1 MPRPVRPRGAA
12 THGPVP
18 VPARNGHSHRV
29 WLAGGR
35 WLLQPPYPTE
45 FAPRSS
51 LQWNLGSGFPYRVR
65 EVPLSHIQY
74 ERRGS
79 CAAAAAS
86 RPAATARM
94 LDQVLHVCPH
104 RTCVAAAGCPFADGH
119 CPPFPRSSKD
129 SRANLRQR
137 QVEIGDL
144 IVPVPANGQWYQAV
158 EALRL
163 LIELKQKGV
172 KLRAVVEYWREK
184 KWICHTYKRVMAM
197 MQRAQEAMARGSA
210 LESCVREWQEAGHV
224 KTGRPS
230 YMTDAEFKDFVLEH
244 SKRTQGE
251 PPSVQD
257 VLDNLAKRKA
267 EFLEMHGKDG
277 SDAKVCMKSAKR
289 YLATL
294 AASDGEDELPLEV
307 KEWASKVA
315 GRTSRTKGQARAQG
329 EPRIPAVHFCPPHV
343 LLARACP
350 KVAELDLVEDEQA
363 LVTELHKLGVK
374 KDSDL
379 KYISKTDLHNASLSP
394 VSKAKIQSLAESL
407 GASFVSTVGASF
419 VTTSD
424 IAPWLASVGIPKDD
438 VNKVVHHLGQKDFG
452 VKTLKILLALEGEDV
467 DTVLRGLPLGQRN
480 LIKKCIQAGSPE
492 GSALHKEKCKEEA

>member
-1 MPRPVRPRGAA
+1 
-12 THGPVP
+12 
-18 VPARNGHSHRV
+18 V
-29 WLAGGR
+29 W
-35 WLLQPPYPTE
+35 
-45 FAPRSS
+45 
-51 LQWNLGSGFPYRVR
+51 
-65 EVPLSHIQY
+65 
-74 ERRGS
+74 ERRGALQPDPVRATGRPLRRKRRRGRRNERRRGS
-79 CAAAAAS
+79 GAAAAAAAAA
-86 RPAATARM
+86 RPAAAAR
-94 LDQVLHVCPH
+94 LLGQVAHVCPH
-104 RTCVAAAGCPFADGH
+104 RHLLGCGG
-119 CPPFPRSSKD
+119 PPFLTVVDYPPLPGSAKD
-129 SRANLRQR
+129 SRQLRQR

-184 KWICHTYKRVMAM
+184 KWIGHTYKRVMAM
-197 MQRAQEAMARGSA
+197 TQRAQEAMARGSA
-210 LESCVREWQEAGHV
+210 LESCVREWQEAGQV

-230 YMTDAEFKDFVLEH
+230 YMTDSEFKDFVLEH
-244 SKRTQGE
+244 SKRTHGE

-277 SDAKVCMKSAKR
+277 SDAKVCLKSAKR

-294 AASDGEDELPLEV
+294 AASEGEDGLPLEV

-315 GRTSRTKGQARAQG
+315 GRTCRTKGQGRGQGQARTPVA
-329 EPRIPAVHFCPPHV
+329 HFCPPHV
-343 LLARACP
+343 LLASACP
-350 KVAELDLVEDEQA
+350 KVAELDLVEDEQT
-363 LVTELHKLGVK
+363 LVMELNKLGVK

-379 KYISKTDLHNASLSP
+379 KYISRTDLHNASLSP

-419 VTTSD
+419 VSTSD
-424 IAPWLASVGIPKDD
+424 IAPWLASVGIPKED
-438 VNKVVHHLGQKDFG
+438 VDNVVHHLGQKEFG

-480 LIKKCIQAGSPE
+480 LIKKTIQSGSH
-492 GSALHKEKCKEEA
+492 A